1 MIITDL
7 ASTASTA
14 SNASESHSSASSD
27 PTGRN
32 QLTSISSLIIISAD
46 GLSAVRHTETV
57 KTQHQK
63 QHPRHRLRRH
73 TQQKIQL
80 LLEGSSTSN
89 NFNNNETIET
99 ESSPDNENN
108 KSINNSTAD
117 DDDDD
122 ELDEDDL
129 PILGLQGKEPARQQ
143 PPRRHL
149 LWNPSHKRGYEMS
162 LISLRFLEDMTENRY
177 IYDQYIKHG
186 YLGSTFFPLFY
197 ALGAIIVIYLIML
210 KGDSTLWQ
218 HTGMYIFGLGSIIM
232 FVLLTVAH
240 VYSLRHHHTSF
251 DYVFALAEAFGLI
264 AVLIAREWTL
274 EREEDPLVD
283 VLGHTFLTLML
294 ARMRVR
300 AFLLCVAPTALV
312 IGTFLGIYYGPIYS
326 TWVLLGVFPVV
337 VAYILD
343 LEARAQ
349 FVHVD
354 RSERRLAR
362 IAQHTQLMEQTLL
375 AAFPGTAMRQLA
387 TRRSKTA
394 TLRYSHTALVV
405 TDASGFTAWTTRT
418 SPLDVIHTLSRM
430 FRELDAAAVSWG
442 VEKVCTVGDSYVG
455 AVFGPCQQQ
464 HGDDKDGGS
473 TLSAD
478 QNSSDREDGDSS
490 VAARRA
496 LTGLQFAFDVVRLP
510 QRIGLP
516 LRSRVGVHVGTVYA
530 GFVGFSPPVFD
541 VFGAAVT
548 EAKALEGSGA
558 PSRVHVSRV
567 ALSLC
572 ESNGLGSGVDAVA
585 TARGTL
591 LRGWE
596 AAEPDGVDDRRT
608 SQTSVG
614 SASATSLMSLVRQ
627 ARHSSNVQNGH
638 RRSDSLQDSSI
649 ATRGTASYRAKSSD
663 ASSDVCGAPD
673 IAAALRH
680 RRDEEITKSW
690 SLPFGSSSDED
701 ELQCARSWFRTFV
714 DADME
719 RRYLQHIQREAPYEY
734 AMCLICFFLGLTSA
748 IYYMTYSC
756 SDTATD
762 RWIVCV
768 FLFTMMGYYLTLHT
782 PRLSGV
788 ARLVIGTL
796 CFDVCS
802 VYAFYSQD
810 CVLSYERAVAMRNVY
825 LIPAMARYLIP
836 LVAFSLPLWMR
847 SLSLFFILAS
857 AHIFEPMIRE
867 AIQEKVGVTISI
879 AAILPVSTM
888 VISAFAIDEVL
899 RRGFIARVRVADALK
914 TSGTYAK
921 NTRATLEM
929 MLPAHAADVVLQRAA
944 ERVLA
949 DARSDGS
956 SSHQGS
962 DADDEHQQSLV
973 WEHTSLIVAFIS
985 FDIIGTNHFSRLD
998 RHPEWATSILND
1010 MERIALSHGVV
1021 KVKTTGTTMLLVSG
1035 VDPTAM
1041 DVSEAARRMCA
1052 AVLTIVRGTSYTHHF
1067 LHDDDVDGQ
1076 NSDDGG
1082 AGHRVD
1088 VRGGVHAGACF
1099 GAVLG
1104 TRGLTFDVFGDTVN
1118 TASRVMSTS
1127 PAGRVRVS
1135 PVAVDCLGG
1144 CCGAPLGSQLR
1155 ESGCVEMKGK
1165 GTMQVYDLESV

>member
-1 MIITDL
+1 
-7 ASTASTA
+7 
-14 SNASESHSSASSD
+14 
-27 PTGRN
+27 
-32 QLTSISSLIIISAD
+32 
-46 GLSAVRHTETV
+46 
-57 KTQHQK
+57 
-63 QHPRHRLRRH
+63 
-73 TQQKIQL
+73 
-80 LLEGSSTSN
+80 
-89 NFNNNETIET
+89 
-99 ESSPDNENN
+99 
-108 KSINNSTAD
+108 
-117 DDDDD
+117 
-122 ELDEDDL
+122 
-129 PILGLQGKEPARQQ
+129 
-143 PPRRHL
+143 
-149 LWNPSHKRGYEMS
+149 
-162 LISLRFLEDMTENRY
+162 
-177 IYDQYIKHG
+177 
-186 YLGSTFFPLFY
+186 
-197 ALGAIIVIYLIML
+197 
-210 KGDSTLWQ
+210 
-218 HTGMYIFGLGSIIM
+218 
-232 FVLLTVAH
+232 
-240 VYSLRHHHTSF
+240 
-251 DYVFALAEAFGLI
+251 
-264 AVLIAREWTL
+264 
-274 EREEDPLVD
+274 
-283 VLGHTFLTLML
+283 
-294 ARMRVR
+294 
-300 AFLLCVAPTALV
+300 
-312 IGTFLGIYYGPIYS
+312 
-326 TWVLLGVFPVV
+326 
-337 VAYILD
+337 
-343 LEARAQ
+343 
-349 FVHVD
+349 
-354 RSERRLAR
+354 
-362 IAQHTQLMEQTLL
+362 
-375 AAFPGTAMRQLA
+375 MRQLA

-541 VFGAAVT
+541 VFGVAVT

-585 TARGTL
+585 TARGVL
-591 LRGWE
+591 LRAWTTQLAE
-596 AAEPDGVDDRRT
+596 DTDTSIEELVPVRNNAAPGTPPAQKKCEEVSPVRVD
-608 SQTSVG
+608 
-614 SASATSLMSLVRQ
+614 
-627 ARHSSNVQNGH
+627 
-638 RRSDSLQDSSI
+638 
-649 ATRGTASYRAKSSD
+649 
-663 ASSDVCGAPD
+663 AP
-673 IAAALRH
+673 AMVAALR
-680 RRDEEITKSW
+680 RLKS
-690 SLPFGSSSDED
+690 GSDAD
-701 ELQCARSWFRTFV
+701 ELFSLDSLIVLPRHKYRRTFV

-1088 VRGGVHAGACF
+1088 VRGGVH
-1099 GAVLG
+1099 
-1104 TRGLTFDVFGDTVN
+1104 
-1118 TASRVMSTS
+1118 
-1127 PAGRVRVS
+1127 
-1135 PVAVDCLGG
+1135 
-1144 CCGAPLGSQLR
+1144 
-1155 ESGCVEMKGK
+1155 
-1165 GTMQVYDLESV
+1165 

>member
-1 MIITDL
+1 ML
-7 ASTASTA
+7 YFS
-14 SNASESHSSASSD
+14 
-27 PTGRN
+27 GG
-32 QLTSISSLIIISAD
+32 LIERA
-46 GLSAVRHTETV
+46 R
-57 KTQHQK
+57 
-63 QHPRHRLRRH
+63 
-73 TQQKIQL
+73 
-80 LLEGSSTSN
+80 GSSG
-89 NFNNNETIET
+89 
-99 ESSPDNENN
+99 
-108 KSINNSTAD
+108 D
-117 DDDDD
+117 DRIIHVRSHIHHCG
-122 ELDEDDL
+122 LL
-129 PILGLQGKEPARQQ
+129 PKCICVKCICVP
-143 PPRRHL
+143 
-149 LWNPSHKRGYEMS
+149 
-162 LISLRFLEDMTENRY
+162 
-177 IYDQYIKHG
+177 
-186 YLGSTFFPLFY
+186 
-197 ALGAIIVIYLIML
+197 
-210 KGDSTLWQ
+210 
-218 HTGMYIFGLGSIIM
+218 
-232 FVLLTVAH
+232 
-240 VYSLRHHHTSF
+240 
-251 DYVFALAEAFGLI
+251 YVT
-264 AVLIAREWTL
+264 W
-274 EREEDPLVD
+274 
-283 VLGHTFLTLML
+283 
-294 ARMRVR
+294 
-300 AFLLCVAPTALV
+300 FLLVAIP
-312 IGTFLGIYYGPIYS
+312 FSFSY
-326 TWVLLGVFPVV
+326 VLDMQL
-337 VAYILD
+337 
-343 LEARAQ
+343 RAQ

-354 RSERRLAR
+354 RSERRLVR
-362 IAQHTQLMEQTLL
+362 IAHHTQLMEQTLL
-375 AAFPGTAMRQLA
+375 VAFPPTAMRQLGQ
-387 TRRSKTA
+387 TRQGTRHPNTV
-394 TLRYSHTALVV
+394 LVV
-405 TDASGFTAWTTRT
+405 TDGCGFTAWTTRT

-825 LIPAMARYLIP
+825 LVAAIARYLLP
-836 LVAFSLPLWMR
+836 LVAVTLPLWMR
-847 SLSLFFILAS
+847 FCSLGFVLVSSSIV
-857 AHIFEPMIRE
+857 EPFVRA
-867 AIQEKVGVTISI
+867 AIQENVGVTIS
-879 AAILPVSTM
+879 AGVALPIFGT
-888 VISAFAIDEVL
+888 VISAYVIDETL
-899 RRGFIARVRVADALK
+899 RRGFIAKEKVSWTLR

-944 ERVLA
+944 QRLFTVGSRKVQDPGASDLHDLLDESIVWDYQTLA
-949 DARSDGS
+949 
-956 SSHQGS
+956 
-962 DADDEHQQSLV
+962 
-973 WEHTSLIVAFIS
+973 IAFIS
-985 FDIIGTNHFSRLD
+985 FDFVNLNALHKFGTKS
-998 RHPEWATSILND
+998 PEPLRSPTSSFNGENDENTSTVMAAILND
-1010 MERIALSHGVV
+1010 MER
-1021 KVKTTGTTMLLVSG
+1021 
-1035 VDPTAM
+1035 
-1041 DVSEAARRMCA
+1041 
-1052 AVLTIVRGTSYTHHF
+1052 
-1067 LHDDDVDGQ
+1067 
-1076 NSDDGG
+1076 
-1082 AGHRVD
+1082 
-1088 VRGGVHAGACF
+1088 
-1099 GAVLG
+1099 
-1104 TRGLTFDVFGDTVN
+1104 
-1118 TASRVMSTS
+1118 
-1127 PAGRVRVS
+1127 
-1135 PVAVDCLGG
+1135 
-1144 CCGAPLGSQLR
+1144 
-1155 ESGCVEMKGK
+1155 
-1165 GTMQVYDLESV
+1165 